1 MMQARQVI
9 IGTAGHVD
17 HGKTSLIQALTG
29 TNPDR
34 LAEEQARGMT
44 IDLGFAFLDLPGD
57 PPIAAGIVD
66 VPGHERFV
74 KNMLAGAGGVDVALF
89 VVAADEG
96 PMPQT
101 REHSD
106 ILTVLGVTRGV
117 VALTKCDVAD
127 AELREL
133 AEETTR
139 EMLAKTPLADAPLIP
154 VSAVT
159 GEGLDALKTA
169 LARIA
174 ATVPPR
180 DAAAPFRLPVDR
192 VFSMAGVGTIVTGT
206 LIAGTLR
213 VGDSIAVQP
222 QDLRTKARTL
232 QTHNQKVEAA
242 TPGMR
247 IAVNLPG
254 IEVGQIERGAVLC
267 PPGTLTA
274 TTLIDVRL
282 TLLPDAPRP
291 LRRRERARVHLGT
304 GEILARVQLMDR
316 AEIAPGESNIPAQLL
331 CETPAAPI
339 RGERFV
345 VRSYSPAH
353 AIGGGVIVETNP
365 TRRYRAGDA
374 AAQRLFEARGSGE
387 MTDTIYAGLAA
398 RPADF
403 SVAEIAQA
411 ASVTPERAMIALE
424 TLVEERRAFVLTD
437 GRYLSNVAAERLRET
452 ARRTLTA
459 YHRQNPYRKAMARD
473 NLRVPLSKAAIIKD
487 FNAAVT
493 FLVAQGV
500 AVAEDETNLRL
511 PDHEVV
517 LPQGWKRPAAEMLT
531 VYQSAGFNPPAP
543 DNFQANYPRDVN
555 VRTILTILAETG
567 ELVHIGDD
575 LYLSAE
581 TFAAALAHLRR
592 LAVTPEGA
600 TVGTLRDATGSSRKI
615 ILPLLEYL
623 DARRL
628 TRRTGDK
635 RELI

>member
-1 MMQARQVI
+1 MKARHII

-17 HGKTSLIQALTG
+17 HGKTTLIQALTG

-57 PPIAAGIVD
+57 PPISAGIVD

-117 VALTKCDVAD
+117 IALTKCDIAD
-127 AELREL
+127 PELREL

-159 GEGLDALKTA
+159 GDGLDALKAA
-169 LARIA
+169 LACVA
-174 ATVPPR
+174 AAVPPR

-192 VFSMAGVGTIVTGT
+192 VFSLPGVGTVVTGT
-206 LIAGTLR
+206 LVAGTLR
-213 VGDSIAVQP
+213 VGDAIAVHP

-232 QTHNQKVEAA
+232 QTHHQKVEAA

-247 IAVNLPG
+247 VAVNLPG
-254 IEVGQIERGAVLC
+254 IEAGDIERGAVLC
-267 PPGTLTA
+267 LPGTLTA
-274 TTLIDVRL
+274 TTLMDVRL
-282 TLLPDAPRP
+282 NLLPNAPRP
-291 LRRRERARVHLGT
+291 LRRRERVRIHLGT
-304 GEILARVQLMDR
+304 GEILARIQLLDR
-316 AEIAPGESNIPAQLL
+316 AEIAPGETDVAAQLL
-331 CETPAAPI
+331 CETPAAPV

-345 VRSYSPAH
+345 MRYYSPAR
-353 AIGGGVIVETNP
+353 AVGGGYVVEP
-365 TRRYRAGDA
+365 HPARRYRSGDA
-374 AAQRLFEARGSGE
+374 AARQLFDARGTGQ
-387 MTDTIYAGLAA
+387 MTDAVYAALAM

-403 SVAEIAQA
+403 SAAEIAQSVNA
-411 ASVTPERAMIALE
+411 APEQTQIALE
-424 TLVEERRAFVLTD
+424 TLIAERRAFVLAD
-437 GRYLSNVAAERLRET
+437 SRYISDVAAERLRET

-459 YHRQNPYRKAMARD
+459 FHRQNPYRKAMSRD
-473 NLRVPLSKAAIIKD
+473 NLRVPLSKAATVKD
-487 FNAAVT
+487 FNAAIL

-500 AVAEDETNLRL
+500 AVIEDGNNLRL
-511 PDHEVV
+511 PGHAVTM
-517 LPQGWKRPAAEMLT
+517 PQGWQKPAAEMLA
-531 VYQSAGFNPPAP
+531 VYQSAGFNLPSP
-543 DNFQANYPRDVN
+543 DNFQANYARDVN
-555 VRTILTILAETG
+555 VKTILTILAETG

-575 LYLSAE
+575 LYLSATAYAE
-581 TFAAALAHLRR
+581 ALAHLRR
-592 LAVTPEGA
+592 LAATPEGA
-600 TVGTLRDATGSSRKI
+600 TVATLRDATGSSRKI

-623 DARRL
+623 DSRRL
-628 TRRTGDK
+628 TKRIGDK
-635 RELI
+635 RELME